1 MNLGRTLDRLKH
13 GNVSLLFL
21 GTSLSRVGDFIEAIA
36 RSWPVRTWTA
46 SPFVL
51 GVVGMIRALRRL
63 LLGAVGGAVK
73 A

>member
-46 SPFVL
+46 SPSVL